1 MINHW
6 SQIQNN
12 PIFSQPTELKWNLQ
26 YPTWTIQLLYC
37 TCLGTSHRYE
47 LRWFRGELKD
57 MRPSMFALW
66 VHFCVCVLGPWPV
79 QGRTG
84 WHCCCAMLH
93 PAGQAELSQQTKVGL
108 MSFNDSLNRLQH
120 LQITKGPVCC
130 SNFPCRMLFKPLVS
144 LPNKNQDLSS
154 AVPCV
159 SMVYLHGEEIPS
171 AVPLLIELSRVHP
184 GNLPTTSKA
193 W

>member
-47 LRWFRGELKD
+47 LRWFRSELKD

-66 VHFCVCVLGPWPV
+66 VRFCVCVLGPWPV

-108 MSFNDSLNRLQH
+108 MSFNDSLNRLQSQRDPYVAATFH
-120 LQITKGPVCC
+120 VECFSSLLSPFQIRIKTWALPY
-130 SNFPCRMLFKPLVS
+130 LVS
-144 LPNKNQDLSS
+144 LWCISI
-154 AVPCV
+154 
-159 SMVYLHGEEIPS
+159 HGEEIPS